1 MLKKKKKLAI
11 SLLAASILSSSA
23 ASAANFYYPNITY
36 SNNYNRGYAVNY
48 YYDYSP
54 IENYPQWTWTVVNT
68 SPVSR
73 PGTIIQL
80 PERPSTPNVPSEPA
94 PSRPVETPVE
104 TPAETPTRPSQPSR
118 PVEPTNPAPSPSISG
133 LSAIEAEV
141 VRLVNVERQKEGLR
155 PLEASLELSNVARK
169 KSEDMGKNNYFNHNS
184 PTYGSPFDMMKSFGI
199 KYGTAGENIAKGQL
213 SAQSV
218 VRAWMNS
225 SGHRANIMNSSFTK
239 IGVGYYQTSN
249 GTNYWTQ
256 MFTN

>member
-1 MLKKKKKLAI
+1 MLKKKKKAAI
-11 SLLAASILSSSA
+11 SILAATVLSSSA
-23 ASAANFYYPNITY
+23 ASAANFYYPTVTY
-36 SNNYNRGYAVNY
+36 GNNYNKGYVINY
-48 YYDYSP
+48 YYDYTP
-54 IENYPQWTWTVVNT
+54 IENYPQWTWTVVST

-73 PGTIIQL
+73 PGTTIQL
-80 PERPSTPNVPSEPA
+80 PEKPSVPNVPSNPV
-94 PSRPVETPVE
+94 PNNPRPNYPVETPE
-104 TPAETPTRPSQPSR
+104 IPA
-118 PVEPTNPAPSPSISG
+118 EPTNPAPTPSISG

-141 VRLVNVERQKEGLR
+141 VRLVNVERQREGLR
-155 PLEASLELSNVARK
+155 PLEASVELSNVARK

-225 SGHRANIMNSSFTK
+225 SGHRANIMNPSFTR
-239 IGVGYYQTSN
+239 IGVGYYQTGN